1 MRPTSL
7 PHTAPSFL
15 HSLHPCAA
23 EDAHGWSRAS
33 ADSESHWG
41 PRILDDGA
49 VDDTESTQPGVRI
62 RLPEA
67 DSNRF
72 TEIAVGIRLNWHS
85 FVHIGEPRAT
95 SNLAQ
100 THRLFPFEP
109 VAQRVAAYIQ
119 AAFDNLLLWADF
131 VAPTRYHPEQVTY
144 FTLRPGY
151 TLGRAALESAS
162 QAVWLLSTTDPMEC
176 VRRHISLMRWDLVEH
191 RKFKVGDEVGKD
203 EIKAKE
209 AELVARVSAVFTD
222 EQVASPRSYLQ
233 VITDACAQADLQ
245 MDPVA
250 VERLWRAA
258 SGAAHG
264 KFWPTEEL
272 QRQVTVEDYHTRD
285 QRSQMLPD
293 TSVMG
298 DLLDAAFR
306 MTQYAA
312 LRYADYAGA
321 DITALYAAALTWV
334 SQELPLREG
343 VNRADLLQ
351 FAREGEERL
360 RRAADERNQAN
371 E

>member
-1 MRPTSL
+1 M
-7 PHTAPSFL
+7 A
-15 HSLHPCAA
+15 
-23 EDAHGWSRAS
+23 
-33 ADSESHWG
+33 WG
-41 PRILDDGA
+41 DEE

-72 TEIAVGIRLNWHS
+72 TEIAVGIRINWHS
-85 FVHIGEPRAT
+85 FVHIGQPRPT

-100 THRLFPFEP
+100 TYRLFPYEP
-109 VAQRVAAYIQ
+109 VAERVAAHIQ

-162 QAVWLLSTTDPMEC
+162 QAVWLLSTRDPMEC
-176 VRRHISLMRWDLVEH
+176 IRRHISLMRWDLVEH
-191 RKFKVGDEVGKD
+191 RKFKVGDPAGKEEVNVR
-203 EIKAKE
+203 E
-209 AELVARVSAVFTD
+209 AELVTRVSGIFTD
-222 EQVASPRSYLQ
+222 EQVAPPRSYLQ
-233 VITDACAQADLQ
+233 VIQEACSPPDLQ
-245 MDPVA
+245 MNPVA
-250 VERLWRAA
+250 AERLWRAA

-264 KFWPTEEL
+264 KFWPTVEL
-272 QRQVTVEDYHTRD
+272 QRETTVEDWNTRAPH
-285 QRSQMLPD
+285 SQMLPD

-298 DLLDAAFR
+298 DLLDTAFR

-321 DITALYAAALTWV
+321 DISALYTAALTWV

-343 VNRADLLQ
+343 VNREALLQ
-351 FAREGEERL
+351 FARDGEKRL
-360 RRAADERNQAN
+360 RRAEADRQQSGE
-371 E
+371 